1 MGNLTDDELKRIVNR
16 ATLFQK
22 IYRHASS
29 APTSDSL
36 QSDYP
41 NLFEITDSLNL
52 DRAFVYEAML
62 EYEGIPVEEPIV
74 LDAGFSNAEILGFA
88 KPDVLSPD
96 VLNELKAEIEFHFNT
111 TGKFLHR
118 KNRTIWKAMPSGPAR
133 LIASMSSPE
142 VIFEENS
149 NALLI
154 RVKQSLK
161 TNNKLYAPAIAST
174 FGAFMLFAAGLLEG
188 GNDTPPM
195 IIGSLVIFAGSMLY
209 ARLITNRKKKKKAK
223 LSDLAERLQLIFER
237 KAKSQRYQT
246 IITPNIKIP
255 EDEYSGEL
263 STNEPNRAQQQVE

>member
-1 MGNLTDDELKRIVNR
+1 MGKLTDEDLKRIVNR

-22 IYRHASS
+22 IYRHAPSASS
-29 APTSDSL
+29 SVSL
-36 QSDYP
+36 QAEYP

-52 DRAFVYEAML
+52 DRVFVYEAML

-74 LDAGFSNAEILGFA
+74 IDAGFSNAEILGFA
-88 KPDVLSPD
+88 KPDVLSPEI
-96 VLNELKAEIEFHFNT
+96 LNEIKAEIEFHFNT
-111 TGKFLHR
+111 RGKFSHR
-118 KNRTIWKAMPSGPAR
+118 KNRTIWKATPSGPAR

-142 VIFEENS
+142 VILEESS

-154 RVKQSLK
+154 RIKQSLK

-209 ARLITNRKKKKKAK
+209 ARFITKRKKKKKAL
-223 LSDLAERLQLIFER
+223 LSDLVERLQLIFER
-237 KAKSQRYQT
+237 KATSQLHQ
-246 IITPNIKIP
+246 NISPSIEIP
-255 EDEYSGEL
+255 EDEYSDK
-263 STNEPNRAQQQVE
+263 SSNNEPNRAQQQSE